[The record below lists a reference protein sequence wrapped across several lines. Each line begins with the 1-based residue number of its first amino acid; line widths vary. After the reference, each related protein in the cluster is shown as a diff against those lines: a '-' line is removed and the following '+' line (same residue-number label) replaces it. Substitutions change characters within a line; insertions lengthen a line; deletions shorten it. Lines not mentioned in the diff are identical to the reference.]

1 MRRSPAVRLVLGA
14 LVVVGAL
21 GAPAVTATPASAHDV
36 LISTAPAANAT
47 VATVPAE
54 VTLTFDEPAVAV
66 GATIRVSGPAGDV
79 QSGTPRLVD
88 RSVTQ
93 DVAAG
98 SPAGTYRVAWRVTS
112 ADGHPVTG
120 EFSFTATASGGGTST
135 TTVAVPTRPVESR
148 AFPGLPVA
156 VAVIL
161 LLALGVALLV
171 RRRAGGARP
180 GVARKRP
187 QDEGERSKN
196 VTNAPTAPD

>member
-1 MRRSPAVRLVLGA
+1 MRRSPAVRLVLAA

-98 SPAGTYRVAWRVTS
+98 SPAGTYRVAWRMTS

-120 EFSFTATASGGGTST
+120 DLSFTASGGGTST

-161 LLALGVALLV
+161 LALGVALLV
-171 RRRAGGARP
+171 RRRADGARR